1 MTHLFFPV
9 FVSSTKFK
17 LLKTFFSD
25 IPEIL
30 WIKEM
35 ENLIS
40 WFYVGAKDMAG
51 NTTIHSDIYSVFIPA
66 CEKYSARLATCLVS
80 TNKSHV
86 VIICSQCPLIP
97 AKILMGI
104 SVRGLAYTMYYDRP
118 SPKMSSKSKEVEV
131 SNQLNLISLCSVEL
145 NFLWSCAKTWPLW
158 CFEVCKQLSDQRPKH
173 PDLELEKQITNSE
186 NFFLLQANCLF
197 SVYRW

>member
-1 MTHLFFPV
+1 MNCEKIFAFICARFLIRQPHLKLLLGKNISICKWMILYDTIIFP

-86 VIICSQCPLIP
+86 VIICSRCPLIP

-131 SNQLNLISLCSVEL
+131 SNQLNYSLCV
-145 NFLWSCAKTWPLW
+145 LWS
-158 CFEVCKQLSDQRPKH
+158 
-173 PDLELEKQITNSE
+173 
-186 NFFLLQANCLF
+186 
-197 SVYRW
+197 